1 MLGQIGSVALVGLD
15 AHCVRVETHVAAA
28 MPAFVIVG
36 LPDTAV
42 QESRERV
49 RTAIVNAG
57 YEFPSRR
64 VIVNLAPADVRK
76 SGPLL
81 DLPIALAF
89 LVATGQLSPG
99 PERMAAVGE
108 LGLDGSVR
116 PVSGGLA
123 LAEGVRR
130 GGLAGL
136 IAPAGTA
143 GQAALVPDVDVFPVE
158 SLREA
163 AAVLGAGGGRRAA
176 TVDVRRLLATAPPD
190 DVDLEDVV
198 GQHTARRALEVAAAG
213 AHNLLMVG
221 PPGSGKTMLA
231 RRLPTV
237 LPPLTV
243 EEALA
248 VTRVHGV
255 AGTPTTNGPLV
266 CRRPF
271 RAPHHSI
278 STAGLIGGG
287 ATPRPGEVSL
297 AHHGVLFLDE
307 LAEFRAAALE
317 ALRQPLEDGKVTVTR
332 ALTSCTFPARV
343 TLAGAMNPCPCG
355 YLGDREHEC
364 SCTPQRLRHY
374 RSRLSGPLLDRIDL
388 RVEVGRVPAAELR
401 SRAPGES
408 SAGVRRRVAAA
419 RRRQADRLRG
429 LGIAANSA
437 MSARE
442 VRRCCRLTP
451 AAAAVLDAAYA
462 RLRLSARACE
472 RVVKVAQTIADL
484 DGAAAVDV
492 SHVRES
498 LMYRGLEPLRARD
511 AGVT

>member
-15 AHCVRVETHVAAA
+15 AHRVRVEAHVAAA

-36 LPDTAV
+36 LPDAAV

-49 RTAIVNAG
+49 RAAIANAG
-57 YEFPSRR
+57 YQFPSRR

-89 LVATGQLSPG
+89 LAATGQLAPG
-99 PERMAAVGE
+99 AADLAAVGE

-116 PVSGGLA
+116 PVTGGLA

-130 GGLAGL
+130 GGMRGV
-136 IAPAGTA
+136 IVPAATA
-143 GQAALVPDVDVFPVE
+143 AEAALVPDVDVFPVD

-163 AAVLGAGGGRRAA
+163 AAVLADGDGRTAA
-176 TVDVRRLLATAPPD
+176 AVEVSRLLATAPPD
-190 DVDLEDVV
+190 DVDFEDVV
-198 GQHTARRALEVAAAG
+198 GQHTARRAVEIAAAG
-213 AHNLLMVG
+213 GHNLLMVG

-243 EEALA
+243 HEALA

-255 AGTPTTNGPLV
+255 AGALTADGPLV

-307 LAEFRAAALE
+307 LAEFRTAALE
-317 ALRQPLEDGKVTVTR
+317 ALRQPLEDGRVTVTR
-332 ALTSCTFPARV
+332 ALTSVTFPARV
-343 TLAGAMNPCPCG
+343 ALVGAMNPCPCG
-355 YLGDREHEC
+355 YLGDRDHEC
-364 SCTPQRLRHY
+364 TCTPQRLRHY
-374 RSRLSGPLLDRIDL
+374 RARLSGPLLDRVDL
-388 RVEVGRVPAAELR
+388 RVAVGRVPAADLR
-401 SRAPGES
+401 SRRPGERS
-408 SAGVRRRVAAA
+408 SSVRRRVIAARGRQAGRLCGSDAAA
-419 RRRQADRLRG
+419 NAAMTARQ
-429 LGIAANSA
+429 
-437 MSARE
+437 
-442 VRRCCRLTP
+442 VRRLCRLTP
-451 AAAAVLDAAYA
+451 SAAAVLDAAYA

-472 RVVKVAQTIADL
+472 RIVKVAQTIADL
-484 DGAAAVDV
+484 DEAAAVDAT
-492 SHVRES
+492 HVRES
-498 LMYRGLEPLRARD
+498 LMYRSLEPSRAQD
-511 AGVT
+511 VGVA